1 MNKKYGAERPQTI
14 ENTAPRATLN
24 YGVYEVSEDE
34 LQMLWQEQRGAMG
47 DESGSIDQWFREEHK
62 YGYNELLI
70 PLGQMTYAGIVN
82 AIIRDKYTQ
91 ADMEAITNNMAAVN
105 AVFMQTLVTGGII
118 EATKYLKES
127 INDENTAKFKEM
139 QEWRTMAK
147 QIAKEIIKV

>member
-1 MNKKYGAERPQTI
+1 MNKKYTSTKPTMLV
-14 ENTAPRATLN
+14 NSAPRATLN

-105 AVFMQTLVTGGII
+105 AVFMQTLVTDGII
-118 EATKYLKES
+118 NATKYLKDS
-127 INDENTAKFKEM
+127 INDENSAKFKEM
-139 QEWRTMAK
+139 QEWRDMAK
-147 QIAKEIIKV
+147 KIAKEILK